1 MSRKNYQIPTPNLI
15 AETVMCCFKIFL
27 AIFIVT
33 NFVWGV
39 IYFKPSTPRTGNTH
53 VEINQNGNRDIVNKD
68 FK

>member
-1 MSRKNYQIPTPNLI
+1 
-15 AETVMCCFKIFL
+15 L

-39 IYFKPSTPRTGNTH
+39 IYFKPNTSRAGNTH